1 MRNRLVFTA
10 VCALVCVTSGCGQ
23 SEEEKRAEEMKVA
36 AEQMSASAGAMAKGL
51 EDMAKGLGGMA
62 GGDAAAQPVEPVS
75 FRDLQTAF
83 GDLAGWEKGKP
94 TGERMTAPVSFSR
107 AEVDYSKGDARIQ
120 IQISDSAFN
129 QMLVMPFSMFLTAG
143 YEKETED
150 GYERS
155 IKVGD
160 HPGWET
166 WNTQDKSGEL
176 NAIVA
181 KRFIVQVEGFDVPDI
196 QALRAAMASVD
207 LAKLAAL
214 K

>member
-1 MRNRLVFTA
+1 MRVNLLVTA

-23 SEEEKRAEEMKVA
+23 SEGEKRAGEMKVA
-36 AEQMSASAGAMAKGL
+36 AEQVASSAGAPT
-51 EDMAKGLGGMA
+51 
-62 GGDAAAQPVEPVS
+62 QPVEPVS
-75 FRDLQTAF
+75 FRDMQATF
-83 GDLAGWEKGKP
+83 GDLAGWEKGTP

-107 AEVDYSKGDARIQ
+107 AEVDYRNGDSRIR
-120 IQISDSAFN
+120 IKISDSAFN
-129 QMLVMPFSMFLTAG
+129 QMLVMPYAMFLTAG
-143 YEKETED
+143 YESQTED

-160 HPGWET
+160 HPGWEK

-181 KRFIVQVEGFDVPDI
+181 KRFIVQIEGADVGDVK
-196 QALRAAMASVD
+196 ALHAAMATID